1 MTNDYIEASPEEV
14 KLQAT
19 EFDSEISSMTRSNN
33 FTEVSLGEKRR
44 KIPKRILHFSDG
56 QLEEYSSDDDDEFD
70 SIKDQ
75 KPLINPK
82 TLPWFPYLWYL
93 TWWLGSRTL
102 AVCDYL
108 GEHLAYFFGITSPK
122 YYYELQEYKRMIEEE
137 DQEQKENLEESAGW
151 KSSSNIELKTVHI
164 QEPTKNMTA
173 ISGTPFTANQVI
185 SPSDSQHWE
194 RSL

>member
-122 YYYELQEYKRMIEEE
+122 YYYELQEYKRMIEEGRATI
-137 DQEQKENLEESAGW
+137 SANFSKARFRW
-151 KSSSNIELKTVHI
+151 L
-164 QEPTKNMTA
+164 P
-173 ISGTPFTANQVI
+173 I
-185 SPSDSQHWE
+185 SPRQVGHHCTS
-194 RSL
+194 SLHLEQII